1 MTSCPRHVGRL
12 VRATLPSGKGDGGVG
27 GTSSAVLFSRFVS
40 PHQQVS
46 IYQGCYNQKPNHD
59 DMAHDLIQ
67 KVYIHQGH
75 DILRENYQQH
85 GNSLKKLEYSLFLVL
100 VRRVK
105 PGDANLMQ

>member
-12 VRATLPSGKGDGGVG
+12 VRATLPSGKGGGGVG
-27 GTSSAVLFSRFVS
+27 GISSAVLFSRFVS
-40 PHQQVS
+40 PHQRVQ
-46 IYQGCYNQKPNHD
+46 IYQGCYNQKANHD

-75 DILRENYQQH
+75 DILLENYQQH
-85 GNSLKKLEYSLFLVL
+85 GDPEYSLFLVL